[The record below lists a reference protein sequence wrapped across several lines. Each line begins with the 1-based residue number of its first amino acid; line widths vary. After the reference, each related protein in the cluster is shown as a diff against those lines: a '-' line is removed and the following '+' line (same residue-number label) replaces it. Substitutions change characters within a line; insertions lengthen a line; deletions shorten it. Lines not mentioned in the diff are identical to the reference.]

1 MIKNFILILIILFS
15 ISVIIIILEKLIN
28 EHFVDYK
35 IKDDMIQNKK
45 KIIISNNSSVL
56 VGKPT
61 SKKSF
66 SSRNKF
72 VELAMT
78 YTSGSDEYIL
88 FVGKNG
94 LHKFHKKTDSL
105 ITIVV
110 HPSKKIALKSN
121 YGKYLNIGFDT
132 DDTIKWNSDEIE
144 DSNLFEYNFT
154 PDNKGIKLK
163 QILTYGLTTFLN
175 IYDTKLTLIHK
186 FDTSVVDTSVVD
198 TSVVDTSGT
207 PFYFTYLDINELK
220 HSLGLK
226 TDSNQVF
233 IPGVVTNNT
242 VFVKDKIN
250 INGQDLDINKLRTI
264 KNLPYNF
271 KEKICIQG
279 ACINKTN
286 IKMLKGKVPFKIASF
301 TSIYPFRFFTD
312 PNFGGWSNNFNT
324 SDRRNKN
331 VTMAGNGIKSFKIT
345 DDTYKFTAYEKINR
359 EGARHEF
366 TADSSNV
373 TSIFPNGFKSIQAR
387 TVADSTINTMCL
399 HNKKIIHAPNNDT
412 LIQPVPC
419 EIASD
424 VYYINRDDL
433 LNHAH
438 GISDI
443 HFHDHG
449 LDETYH
455 PEENYDDL
463 IKLK

>member
-1 MIKNFILILIILFS
+1 MIKNFILILTILFS

-28 EHFVDYK
+28 ERFVDYK

-45 KIIISNNSSVL
+45 TIIISDNSSVL

-72 VELAMT
+72 VEVAMT
-78 YTSGSDEYIL
+78 YTTGSQVFTLFVDKNGFHEFHETKKDLEGVKYDGSDSLI
-88 FVGKNG
+88 
-94 LHKFHKKTDSL
+94 KKTDSL

-121 YGKYLNIGFDT
+121 YEKYLNIDIGNLLE
-132 DDTIKWNSDEIE
+132 WNSDEIE
-144 DSNLFEYNFT
+144 DSNLFDYEFT
-154 PDNKGIKLK
+154 VDNKGIILKKLVNSVN
-163 QILTYGLTTFLN
+163 YYLN
-175 IYDTKLTLIHK
+175 INANKLT
-186 FDTSVVDTSVVD
+186 FDNTT
-198 TSVVDTSGT
+198 GT
-207 PFYFTYLDINELK
+207 PFYFTNLHIDELK

-226 TDSNQVF
+226 TDYKQVF

-250 INGQDLDINKLRTI
+250 INGKMLDIDTIRKI

-271 KEKICIQG
+271 KEKICIEG
-279 ACINKTN
+279 ACINKKN

-301 TSIYPFRFFTD
+301 TSTYPFRFFTD
-312 PNFGGWSNNFNT
+312 PNFYGWSNNFNT
-324 SDRRNKN
+324 SERRNKN

-345 DDTYKFTAYEKINR
+345 DNTYKFTAYEKINR

-366 TADSSNV
+366 TADSSDV
-373 TSIFPNGFKSIQAR
+373 TSIFPDGFKSIQAR

-399 HNKKIIHAPNNDT
+399 HNKKIIHAPDNDT

-419 EIASD
+419 EMSDD
-424 VYYINRDDL
+424 VYYINRDDIF
-433 LNHAH
+433 NHYH
-438 GISDI
+438 NKLDI
-443 HFHDHG
+443 HFHEHG
-449 LDETYH
+449 VNEKYH
-455 PEENYDDL
+455 P
-463 IKLK
+463 